1 MLKNPVTSRESEGIL
16 GADIWIEHLRKV
28 DLERPVAVVGS
39 PGLRSIGELVV
50 NQLVEKTRAEL
61 IAELYSTHLPLVY
74 QTKPSYASHYAL
86 PGIGGAKVKNGLLD
100 LPKVKF
106 YACSDP
112 SLIITKGYHAN
123 FAGQFDVADEVVGF
137 LSESGA
143 KRIIVAAGY
152 GSKTRKV
159 CCAATDLDLIREMK
173 EKFEIEVEYEGPFY
187 GFSGLVFGLAKR
199 KGVDALCLFAGT
211 EPNLDDPEF
220 PDPKSSELIL
230 DALSQMLAFK
240 K

>member
-1 MLKNPVTSRESEGIL
+1 VLKNPVTSRESEGIL

-106 YACSDP
+106 YACSAP

-143 KRIIVAAGY
+143 KRIILAAGY

-159 CCAATDLDLIREMK
+159 CCAATDLGLIREMK

-220 PDPKSSELIL
+220 PDPESSELIL
-230 DALSQMLAFK
+230 DVLSQMLAFK